1 MLRVY
6 NTLHKKKEEFKPLRD
21 KKIGMYVCGPTV
33 YGPGHIGHAR
43 TYIAFDIIRRYLEYS
58 GYKVKYVVN
67 LTDIHDD
74 IISKANELGI
84 TLFELAD
91 KNIAV
96 FFKDMD
102 SLGIKKADVYPR
114 VTEHI
119 KEIVDFVKV
128 LQEKGFAYETDDGV
142 YYDISKFKD
151 YGKLSGIKVK
161 EQKTGTRVK
170 TDKYEKD
177 RVQDFALWKKQKDPS
192 EPAWDSPWG
201 KGRPGWHIEC
211 SVMSSKHL
219 GEQLDIHGGAV
230 DLIFPHHENEIA
242 QSEAH
247 SGKKPFVKYWLH
259 SGFLN
264 VEGQKMSKSLGNFIE
279 IPQLLEKRDARA
291 FRFFVAGLHYK
302 SRIDFSEKGM
312 EKVEKTLEKW
322 DNFIERLLEW
332 NNGKENSAV
341 EKIVEKA
348 RKEVIAAMDDD
359 FMLPNAWA
367 SLQGM
372 QTAVNKLMNEGKFG
386 KNDAAAVLE
395 LLKELDGF
403 LQVFKFE
410 KGGGELSK
418 EQQELIKKREKLRA
432 EKKWEEADAIRKELA
447 GQGILLDDTPA
458 GTKWKIVKK

>member
-1 MLRVY
+1 MLKVY
-6 NTLHKKKEEFKPLRD
+6 NTLGKKKQEFKPLHG
-21 KKIGMYVCGPTV
+21 KKVGMYVCGPTV

-43 TYIAFDIIRRYLEYS
+43 TYIAFDIIRRYFEFS
-58 GYKVKYVVN
+58 GFEVKYVVN

-74 IISKANELGI
+74 MIKRAKEQRI
-84 TLFELAD
+84 TIFELAD
-91 KNIAV
+91 KNIAL
-96 FFKDMD
+96 FFKDLD
-102 SLGIKKADVYPR
+102 ALGIKKADVYPR

-119 KEIVDFVKV
+119 EEIVEFVKA
-128 LQEKGFAYETDDGV
+128 LEEKGFAYATDDGV

-161 EQKTGTRVK
+161 EQKTGTRVE

-177 RVQDFALWKKQKDPS
+177 KVQDFALWKKQKQPD

-242 QSEAH
+242 QSEAR

-279 IPQLLEKRDARA
+279 IPDLLEKHDARA
-291 FRFFVAGLHYK
+291 FRFFVSGLHYK
-302 SRIDFSEKGM
+302 SRIDFSEKAM
-312 EKVEKTLEKW
+312 EKVDRTLEKW
-322 DNFIERLLEW
+322 DLFVERLMDIRGE
-332 NNGKENSAV
+332 KENPEAKTLVDST
-341 EKIVEKA
+341 
-348 RKEVIAAMDDD
+348 RKEVVAAMDDD

-367 SLQGM
+367 ALQKM
-372 QTAVNKLMNEGKFG
+372 QTAVNKQIDSGKFG
-386 KNDAAAVLE
+386 EGNAKQVLD
-395 LLKELDGF
+395 LLKELNQF
-403 LQVFKFE
+403 LGVFKFE
-410 KGGGELSK
+410 KEEQELSK
-418 EQQELIKKREKLRA
+418 GQQELINQRETLRR
-432 EKKWEEADAIRKELA
+432 EKKWSESDKIREELA
-447 GQGILLDDTPA
+447 KQGILIDDTTD
-458 GTKWKIVKK
+458 GTKWRKA